1 MALVS
6 RNSDVRSNAETI
18 IFITRAR
25 RYLSAP
31 AEIYGMQRSV
41 LRLVGG
47 VAIAVACGSV
57 SATPDA
63 PTSVDRLAAAQ
74 IAGGPSVELERTGP
88 AWHVAGDP
96 VADKAASE
104 RAASDTKA
112 VVERAQQGLAAKVAK
127 DADLARQPEVL
138 RYLALT
144 DEKTLREP
152 LPRGTIAEPFAYEP
166 EWLTGPNGLPV
177 LRFASSLQNQR
188 LISWFLH
195 FAPQEEVY
203 GRYCILIEDDVAD
216 GMNELGVKLP
226 GLAGGEVSWRMEHG
240 PVSPASRGLYAARD
254 YLYAADTGRGYG
266 HIRSMNSEFKAG
278 VWYVIEQY
286 IKLNTPGE
294 PDGIGKVWI
303 NGQLAWHSD
312 SVRYRDKAASR
323 IDHMHVNVYH
333 GGMGLPKGPMHYRI
347 AAIAIA
353 KAYIGPPPE
362 LAGVIAPEPML
373 PRTSRAR
380 DRPSH

>member
-1 MALVS
+1 VTS
-6 RNSDVRSNAETI
+6 VRRTAS
-18 IFITRAR
+18 
-25 RYLSAP
+25 
-31 AEIYGMQRSV
+31 AEI
-41 LRLVGG
+41 GG
-47 VAIAVACGSV
+47 SIRRGKLTVRKAGHVPLAIAVACSSV

-63 PTSVDRLAAAQ
+63 PVSIGRLVPAH
-74 IAGGPSVELERTGP
+74 IAGGQGVELERTEP
-88 AWHVAGDP
+88 ASHVAADL
-96 VADKAASE
+96 VADRPASDAKAA
-104 RAASDTKA
+104 
-112 VVERAQQGLAAKVAK
+112 VERGKQGSGLAAKLAK
-127 DADLARQPEVL
+127 DADLAHQPEVL

-144 DEKTLREP
+144 DEKALRDS

-240 PVSPASRGLYAARD
+240 PVSLAGRGLYAARD
-254 YLYAADTGRGYG
+254 YIYAADTGAGYG
-266 HIRSMNSEFKAG
+266 QIRSMNSEFKAG

-286 IKLNTPGE
+286 VKLNTPGE
-294 PDGIGKVWI
+294 PDGVGKVWI
-303 NGQLAWHSD
+303 NGQLAWQSD

-362 LAGVIAPEPML
+362 LIGVIAPEPML

-380 DRPSH
+380 DRPSR

>member
-1 MALVS
+1 
-6 RNSDVRSNAETI
+6 
-18 IFITRAR
+18 
-25 RYLSAP
+25 
-31 AEIYGMQRSV
+31 MQRSV
-41 LRLVGG
+41 LRLAGG
-47 VAIAVACGSV
+47 LTIAVACGSV

-63 PTSVDRLAAAQ
+63 PTSIGRLPPARTV
-74 IAGGPSVELERTGP
+74 GRLSVELERTEP
-88 AWHVAGDP
+88 ARHVAGNS
-96 VADKAASE
+96 VADKDASE
-104 RAASDTKA
+104 RSASDTKA
-112 VVERAQQGLAAKVAK
+112 AVEGAKQGSGLAANVAK

-144 DEKTLREP
+144 DEKTLRDS
-152 LPRGTIAEPFAYEP
+152 LPRGTMAEPFAYEP
-166 EWLTGPNGLPV
+166 EWLTGPNALPV

-216 GMNELGVKLP
+216 GMNERGVKLP

-240 PVSPASRGLYAARD
+240 PVSAARRGLYAARD
-254 YLYAADTGRGYG
+254 YIYAADTGRGFG
-266 HIRSMNSEFKAG
+266 QIRSMNSEFKAG

-294 PDGIGKVWI
+294 PDGVGKVWI
-303 NGQLAWHSD
+303 NGKLAWQSD
-312 SVRYRDKAASR
+312 SVRYRDKATSR

-362 LAGVIAPEPML
+362 LIGVIAPEPML
-373 PRTSRAR
+373 PRTGRVR
-380 DRPSH
+380 DRPSRSNGSAPARSVNSP

>member
-1 MALVS
+1 
-6 RNSDVRSNAETI
+6 
-18 IFITRAR
+18 
-25 RYLSAP
+25 
-31 AEIYGMQRSV
+31 MQRSV
-41 LRLVGG
+41 LRLVGAL
-47 VAIAVACGSV
+47 AIAVACSSV

-63 PTSVDRLAAAQ
+63 STSIGRLAPAQ
-74 IAGGPSVELERTGP
+74 IAGGPSVELERTEP
-88 AWHVAGDP
+88 AWHIAGDP
-96 VADKAASE
+96 VADRSASDAKAA
-104 RAASDTKA
+104 
-112 VVERAQQGLAAKVAK
+112 VERGKQGSGLAAKLAK

-144 DEKTLREP
+144 DEKTLRDP
-152 LPRGTIAEPFAYEP
+152 LPPGTIAEPFAYEP

-216 GMNELGVKLP
+216 GMNERGVKLP
-226 GLAGGEVSWRMEHG
+226 GLAGGEFSWRMEHG
-240 PVSPASRGLYAARD
+240 PVSLASRGLYAARD
-254 YLYAADTGRGYG
+254 YIYAADTGPGYG
-266 HIRSMNSEFKAG
+266 QIRSMNSEFKAG

-286 IKLNTPGE
+286 VKLNTPGE
-294 PDGIGKVWI
+294 PDGVGKVWI
-303 NGQLAWHSD
+303 NGQLAWQSD

-333 GGMGLPKGPMHYRI
+333 GGMGFPKGPMHYRI

-362 LAGVIAPEPML
+362 LIGVIAPEPML
-373 PRTSRAR
+373 PNSGRAR
-380 DRPSH
+380 DRPSR